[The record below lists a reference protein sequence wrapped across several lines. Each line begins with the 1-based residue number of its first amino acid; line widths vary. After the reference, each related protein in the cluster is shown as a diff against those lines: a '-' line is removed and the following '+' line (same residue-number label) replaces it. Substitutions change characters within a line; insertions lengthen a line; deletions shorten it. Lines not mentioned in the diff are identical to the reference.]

1 MPGGFAPRFAIE
13 AGFLILL
20 GVGAG
25 IADLRTQVIVVLV
38 AGGWVLVSL
47 IELSIWRTEG
57 RTASPRVAP
66 VPVEEPELQ
75 ARVFALLGITADE
88 QRVRFGFLLDALG
101 MGAPPH
107 GGIAFGIDRMV
118 MVLAGEP
125 NLRDVIAFPKNQA
138 GVDPMSGA
146 PSEVTQDQLDELGIE
161 VVVPDE
167 ER

>member
-47 IELSIWRTEG
+47 IELSIWRAEG

-66 VPVEEPELQ
+66 APAEEPELE
-75 ARVFALLGITADE
+75 VGWPI
-88 QRVRFGFLLDALG
+88 
-101 MGAPPH
+101 
-107 GGIAFGIDRMV
+107 
-118 MVLAGEP
+118 GEP
-125 NLRDVIAFPKNQA
+125 EEEEDEAYPLRRDTDVRDAEAEEYTRVIAAPESAKPND
-138 GVDPMSGA
+138 DPH
-146 PSEVTQDQLDELGIE
+146 
-161 VVVPDE
+161 
-167 ER
+167 